1 MRPLPLG
8 CSALADGCDPSV
20 ALSWV
25 WCSSMLGGG
34 VMLDSIIIA
43 ILFVGL
49 LYGFTVL
56 AFYLGG
62 RFGRRR

>member
-1 MRPLPLG
+1 
-8 CSALADGCDPSV
+8 
-20 ALSWV
+20 
-25 WCSSMLGGG
+25 
-34 VMLDSIIIA
+34 MLDSIIIA

-56 AFYLGG
+56 AFYLDG